1 MRTTSKRRALA
12 VLAALALLITAGCQ
26 TGAVVKQNVRGGP
39 YPAFKGTP
47 QVLTGEGSAGM
58 KYIGSLTVTG
68 SRESAL
74 KAAAKR
80 GARAVKLHK
89 TTCSMKRTKFEYYH
103 DGTTA
108 RQRAVGTETIQVPG
122 HDVYLY
128 R

>member
-1 MRTTSKRRALA
+1 MTHGWTWVWAAALLLGA
-12 VLAALALLITAGCQ
+12 VLFGCQ
-26 TGAVVKQNVRGGP
+26 TGAVVRQNVRGGP

-47 QVLTGEGSAGM
+47 RVLVGDRTAGL

-80 GARAVKLHK
+80 GARAVKLHG
-89 TTCSMKRTKFEYYH
+89 TTCSMKRTKFEYYN
-103 DGTTA
+103 DGGTP

-122 HDVYLY
+122 HDVSLY